1 MKITRRQLRSIIKES
16 IMVENPHQ
24 VKPTQKMIVQS
35 FTLDSL
41 LDKINDTGIESL
53 TESELE
59 FLNKY
64 NEKD

>member
-1 MKITRRQLRSIIKES
+1 
-16 IMVENPHQ
+16 
-24 VKPTQKMIVQS
+24 MIVQS